1 MVISRKRLRQLLR
14 EVEFQKMR
22 VQSRILQQGTKMGL
36 LESQE
41 RLEDLYILLLALYNG
56 HHIKVSGKVK
66 ENDQS
71 GTRGGDGES
80 AMLAA
85 G

>member
-1 MVISRKRLRQLLR
+1 MVVSRKRLRQLMR
-14 EVEFQKMR
+14 EIEFQKMR
-22 VQSRILQQGTKMGL
+22 VQSHILRQGTKKGL

-41 RLEDLYILLLALYNG
+41 RLEDLYILLLALHDG
-56 HHIKVSGKVK
+56 HPIKVTEEVK

-71 GTRGGDGES
+71 GTRSRDGES
-80 AMLAA
+80 AMLAT

>member
-56 HHIKVSGKVK
+56 HHIKVTEEVK

-71 GTRGGDGES
+71 GTCGGDGET

>member
-1 MVISRKRLRQLLR
+1 MVISRKRLRQLMR
-14 EVEFQKMR
+14 EIEFQKMR
-22 VQSRILQQGTKMGL
+22 VQSHILREGTKKGL
-36 LESQE
+36 LESQG
-41 RLEDLYILLLALYNG
+41 RLEDLYFLLLALYNG
-56 HHIKVSGKVK
+56 HSIKVTEEVK

-71 GTRGGDGES
+71 RTRGRDGES

>member
-14 EVEFQKMR
+14 EIEFQKMR
-22 VQSRILQQGTKMGL
+22 VRSHILQQGKKRGL
-36 LESQE
+36 LETQQ
-41 RLEDLYILLLALYNG
+41 RLEDLHLLLLALYNG
-56 HHIKVSGKVK
+56 HSIKVTEEVK

-71 GTRGGDGES
+71 GTRSRDGES